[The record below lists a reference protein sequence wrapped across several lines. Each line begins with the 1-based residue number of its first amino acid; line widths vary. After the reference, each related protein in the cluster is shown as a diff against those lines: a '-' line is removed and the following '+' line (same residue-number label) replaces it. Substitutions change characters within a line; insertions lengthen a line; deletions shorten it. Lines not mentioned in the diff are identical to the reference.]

1 MRGSQCALPTVSS
14 MTSGTACR
22 LRAVTFNIHSGINA
36 EEDAYSLERI
46 GRSAMSPERVDF
58 LCIQEVERAGGGQ
71 RSRKWS
77 MPHSDD
83 QVERLAAITGLK
95 HTLWAPF
102 LHGIRYDPTVS
113 DEEVLRR
120 DG

>member
-1 MRGSQCALPTVSS
+1 MRRPEWRVPRAATRS
-14 MTSGTACR
+14 MTRACR
-22 LRAVTFNIHSGINA
+22 LRAVTFNIHSGINQ

-46 GRSAMSPERVDF
+46 GRSAMSPQPVDF
-58 LCIQEVERAGGGQ
+58 LCIQEVERSMGQ

-77 MPHSDD
+77 MLHSDD
-83 QVERLAAITGLK
+83 QVEKLASITGLK

-102 LHGIRYDPTVS
+102 LRGVRYDPTIS
-113 DEEVLRR
+113 GEEILWR